1 MALPFNLHAEVF
13 AMLPFIDLKAQ
24 YKRLQSQI
32 SQRVNAVLEHGIFI
46 MGPEVRELEQELA
59 AYLGVKH
66 LISCSSG
73 SDALLMSLM
82 AWGIKPG
89 DAVFV
94 PVFTFFATAEM
105 VSLLGATPVFVD
117 VDPVSFNMDAAALEK
132 AITALERQDP
142 SIYPLPANYRDLIP
156 RALIAVDLFG
166 IAADYAKL
174 LPLARAR
181 NLLVLEDAAQ
191 SLGAKVSDKMAG
203 GLGCDAAALSFF
215 PAKTLGAYGDGGA
228 IACDD
233 DHLAQILQ
241 SIRVH
246 GQGRNKYENLRIG
259 LNGRLDTLQAA
270 ILLPKLA
277 ILEDELAMRQRV
289 AQIYGDGFAAKA
301 AITAPKAPPA
311 QRPAWSQYSL
321 LLPNRDKTA
330 AALGRAGIPS
340 NIYYPQPLH
349 MQKAYAGLGY
359 APDSF
364 PAASEV
370 SAHILALPMHPY
382 LPVAD
387 QSMIIK
393 VVEENL

>member
-1 MALPFNLHAEVF
+1 
-13 AMLPFIDLKAQ
+13 MLPFIDLKAQ
-24 YKRLQSQI
+24 YQRLRPQI
-32 SQRVNAVLEHGIFI
+32 NRRINKVLEHGIFI

-59 AYLGVKH
+59 SYLGVKH
-66 LISCSSG
+66 VISCSSG
-73 SDALLMSLM
+73 SDALLMPLL

-89 DAVFV
+89 DAVFT
-94 PVFTFFATAEM
+94 PVFTFFATAGM

-117 VDPVSFNMDAAALEK
+117 VDPVTFNMDAAALEK

-142 SIYPLPANYRDLIP
+142 SIYPLPANYRELVP

-166 IAADYAKL
+166 AAADYARL
-174 LPLARAR
+174 LPLARAHK
-181 NLLVLEDAAQ
+181 LLVLEDAAQ
-191 SLGAKVSDKMAG
+191 SLGAKVGDKMAG
-203 GLGCDAAALSFF
+203 ALGCDAAAFSFF

-233 DHLAQILQ
+233 EQLAHILQ

-246 GQGRNKYENLRIG
+246 GQGRDKYENLRIG

-301 AITAPKAPPA
+301 AITAPQAPPG
-311 QRPAWSQYSL
+311 QRPAWSQYSV
-321 LLPNRDKTA
+321 LLPERDKTA
-330 AALGRAGIPS
+330 AALSQAGIPS
-340 NIYYPQPLH
+340 NIYYPRPLH
-349 MQKAYAGLGY
+349 RQKAYAAFAY
-359 APDSF
+359 PPDSF
-364 PAASEV
+364 PAANKL

-382 LPVAD
+382 LKVAD
-387 QSMIIK
+387 QAMIIK
-393 VVEENL
+393 VAEENL